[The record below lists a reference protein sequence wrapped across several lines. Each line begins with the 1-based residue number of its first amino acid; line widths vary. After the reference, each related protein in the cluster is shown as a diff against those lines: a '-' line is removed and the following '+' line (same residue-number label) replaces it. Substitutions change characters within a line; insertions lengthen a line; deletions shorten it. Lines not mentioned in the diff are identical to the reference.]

1 MMKRFIC
8 LIAVLLLSGLLLT
21 ELVSCASV
29 VMAADEASRETI
41 EEISKESSKETSA
54 ETTEETPR
62 EITEDYN
69 PGSLT
74 YMLSA
79 DGKNVTISYLL
90 NGERVSYTV
99 PNNKTY
105 FSGGFAGVDD
115 LGRPLYSS
123 DTEGVGAVS
132 AEQERYVGL
141 FYFLWMG
148 TASTQQDPNVWWQKY
163 HGGIARNLQKIWD
176 GETELGLG
184 VWGEMHWFAEPLY
197 GYYMSNDTW
206 VMRKHVELLTNAGVD
221 FLYFDFT
228 NNVSYVDN
236 ALKLMK
242 ILHEFNQ
249 QGYDAP
255 QVVFYTNT
263 EAKTR
268 IQEVYEGIY
277 KRDRYSDTWFCIDGK
292 PVIIAPNITDDDVI
306 PDTNIKIKEYFTLK
320 SGQWPIACDI
330 EDNFSLTNN
339 SWPWIDFHWPQKVYT
354 NADGEEGAIN
364 VSIAQHSGSGNFGDS
379 VLYGYKFNRGRSFTA
394 EGTSTDRWQYW
405 SGATKYNRRLSQC
418 YNAAKNDPTLSYQ
431 GLNFQEQFDYAIA
444 SDAKYILIT
453 GWNEW
458 IAGNWV
464 DDYRPKGNFVD
475 AASIEYSRDAEMM
488 RGGYFDNYYMQMVYN
503 IQRIKGTAPVI
514 VQDARKPIDV
524 TGSFD
529 QWEDVLLTYFDPSGD
544 TVDRNNRAFTD
555 QVDPNNIVEG
565 QDYAITLTN
574 TSGRNDIVAS
584 KVVSDSKN
592 VYFYIETADT
602 ITARD
607 NASSWMQVYV
617 NADRDATTGWYGYD
631 YIVNYRTESDT
642 VTTVAAYTG
651 IDGAYG
657 FTPCEQT
664 VSYRTEGNRMMIAVP
679 LSLMGIENYLAID
692 MEFKIADSETM
703 YDEMEDFY
711 CDGDIAPLGRLN
723 FVFSN
728 YDPSSSAETETET
741 ETQTETVVETQT
753 ETTVETQ
760 TETPVETQTE
770 TTVETQTETPVE
782 TQTETTVETQTET
795 TVETQTETAVETQTE
810 TTVETQTETTVETQT
825 ETTVE
830 TQTETTVETQAE
842 TTVETQ
848 TETTVETQTETTVEI
863 QTETTVETQTETTVE
878 TQTETPVETQ
888 TETTVET
895 QTETT
900 VETQTE
906 TTVETQTETPV
917 ETQTETTVET
927 QTETKVEVDAETETV
942 IETSDTI
949 VTETFVET
957 TVETTVET
965 KVETEAPVE
974 TVAKTETESGPKTD
988 DTSKP
993 TNENGGC
1000 TGMIGGAAALT
1011 LLTLLSGAACVIR
1024 KRH

>member
-1 MMKRFIC
+1 MMKKFIC

-29 VMAADEASRETI
+29 VMAAEG
-41 EEISKESSKETSA
+41 EISGETFGETAEETSEESS
-54 ETTEETPR
+54 EETPR
-62 EITEDYN
+62 EITPDYN
-69 PGSLT
+69 PGSLVYT
-74 YMLSA
+74 PSS
-79 DGKNVTISYLL
+79 DGKTVTISYLQD
-90 NGERVSYTV
+90 GERVSYTV

-105 FSGGFAGVDD
+105 FSGGYAGVDD
-115 LGRPLYSS
+115 LGRPIYASN
-123 DTEGVGAVS
+123 TEGVGAVS

-148 TASTQQDPNVWWQKY
+148 TASTQQDPSIWWQKY

-405 SGATKYNRRLSQC
+405 GGATKYNRRLSQC

-444 SDAKYILIT
+444 SSAKYILIT

-529 QWEDVLLTYFDPSGD
+529 QWTDVLLTYFDPSGD

-555 QVDPNNIVEG
+555 QVDPDNIVEG

-584 KVVSDSKN
+584 KVIADSQN
-592 VYFYIETADT
+592 VYFYIETVDA

-631 YIVNYRTESDT
+631 YIVNYRTKSDT

-679 LSLMGIENYLAID
+679 LSLMGIEDYLAIN
-692 MEFKIADSETM
+692 MEFKVADSETV

-711 CDGDIAPLGRLN
+711 CDGDMAPLGRLN

-728 YDPSSSAETETET
+728 YVPEPPSATDPETET
-741 ETQTETVVETQT
+741 ETQPETVPETEPETQPETVVETIPET
-753 ETTVETQ
+753 EIVFESDECSDTDEVLYETLDETFAESIDETVDETFDETIDE
-760 TETPVETQTE
+760 TE
-770 TTVETQTETPVE
+770 
-782 TQTETTVETQTET
+782 
-795 TVETQTETAVETQTE
+795 
-810 TTVETQTETTVETQT
+810 
-825 ETTVE
+825 
-830 TQTETTVETQAE
+830 AE
-842 TTVETQ
+842 TVDETIGESVAETLGEETV
-848 TETTVETQTETTVEI
+848 
-863 QTETTVETQTETTVE
+863 
-878 TQTETPVETQ
+878 
-888 TETTVET
+888 
-895 QTETT
+895 
-900 VETQTE
+900 
-906 TTVETQTETPV
+906 
-917 ETQTETTVET
+917 
-927 QTETKVEVDAETETV
+927 TETV
-942 IETSDTI
+942 EVTVTDTVAET
-949 VTETFVET
+949 VVET
-957 TVETTVET
+957 TVVETT
-965 KVETEAPVE
+965 AE
-974 TVAKTETESGPKTD
+974 TVANTDPVSETDAKVED
-988 DTSKP
+988 
-993 TNENGGC
+993 NGCASLIG
-1000 TGMIGGAAALT
+1000 GGAALA
-1011 LLTLLSGAACVIR
+1011 LLTLLSGAVCITR

>member
-1 MMKRFIC
+1 MKKIVC
-8 LIAVLLLSGLLLT
+8 LIAVLLLSGLILSQI
-21 ELVSCASV
+21 VGFAPV
-29 VMAADEASRETI
+29 AVAADTATH
-41 EEISKESSKETSA
+41 
-54 ETTEETPR
+54 
-62 EITEDYN
+62 EITEDYH
-69 PGSLT
+69 PGSLIYT
-74 YMLSA
+74 PSS
-79 DGKNVTISYLL
+79 DGKTVTISYEQE
-90 NGERVSYTV
+90 GERVSYTV
-99 PNNKTY
+99 PNNKAY
-105 FSGGFAGVDD
+105 LSGGYAGVDD
-115 LGRPLYSS
+115 LGRPLYASNN
-123 DTEGVGAVS
+123 EGVGAVS
-132 AEQERYVGL
+132 AEKERYVGL

-148 TASTQQDPNVWWQKY
+148 TASTQQDPSVWWQKY

-206 VMRKHVELLTNAGVD
+206 VMRKHAELLTNAGVD

-236 ALKLMK
+236 ALKLMN
-242 ILHEFNQ
+242 ILHELNE

-255 QVVFYTNT
+255 EVVFYTNT
-263 EAKTR
+263 EAMTR
-268 IQEVYEGIY
+268 IQEVYNGIY
-277 KRDRYSDTWFCIDGK
+277 KRDRYADTWFRIDGK
-292 PVIIAPNITDDDVI
+292 PVIVAPNIKDDDVI
-306 PDTNIKIKEYFTLK
+306 PDTNIKIKDYFTVK
-320 SGQWPIACDI
+320 SSQWPIACDI
-330 EDNFSLTNN
+330 ENNFSTTNN

-379 VLYGYKFNRGRSFTA
+379 VLYKYKFNRGRSFTA

-418 YNAAKNDPTLSYQ
+418 YNAAKNDPTLSYK

-464 DDYRPKGNFVD
+464 DSNRPKGNFVD

-529 QWEDVLLTYFDPSGD
+529 QWNDVVVSYFDTKGD

-584 KVVSDSKN
+584 KVIADSRN
-592 VYFYIETADT
+592 VYFYIETADA

-607 NASSWMQVYV
+607 TASSWMQVYV

-651 IDGAYG
+651 VDGAYG

-664 VSYRTEGNRMMIAVP
+664 VAYRTEGNRMMIAVP
-679 LSLMGIENYLAID
+679 LSLMGIEDYLAIN
-692 MEFKIADSETM
+692 MEFKVADSETV

-723 FVFSN
+723 FVFNN
-728 YDPSSSAETETET
+728 YVPEPPVMPEISADPET
-741 ETQTETVVETQT
+741 ETQTGTAT
-753 ETTVETQ
+753 ETE
-760 TETPVETQTE
+760 
-770 TTVETQTETPVE
+770 
-782 TQTETTVETQTET
+782 
-795 TVETQTETAVETQTE
+795 
-810 TTVETQTETTVETQT
+810 
-825 ETTVE
+825 
-830 TQTETTVETQAE
+830 
-842 TTVETQ
+842 
-848 TETTVETQTETTVEI
+848 
-863 QTETTVETQTETTVE
+863 
-878 TQTETPVETQ
+878 
-888 TETTVET
+888 
-895 QTETT
+895 
-900 VETQTE
+900 
-906 TTVETQTETPV
+906 
-917 ETQTETTVET
+917 
-927 QTETKVEVDAETETV
+927 AETEVDSENESEAESGEETDTNETDGAITPDTDAESAV
-942 IETSDTI
+942 LESETETS
-949 VTETFVET
+949 
-957 TVETTVET
+957 
-965 KVETEAPVE
+965 A
-974 TVAKTETESGPKTD
+974 VATD
-988 DTSKP
+988 
-993 TNENGGC
+993 GC
-1000 TGMIGGAAALT
+1000 ASFIGGGATLAL
-1011 LLTLLSGAACVIR
+1011 LALLSGAAYATR